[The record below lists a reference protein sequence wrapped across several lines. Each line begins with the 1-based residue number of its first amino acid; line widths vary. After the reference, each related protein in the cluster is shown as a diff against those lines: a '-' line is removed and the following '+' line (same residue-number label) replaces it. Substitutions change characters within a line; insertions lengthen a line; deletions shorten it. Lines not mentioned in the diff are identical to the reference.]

1 MRKFLDTFPNV
12 TIEQLYSV
20 YPRYDSFLKEL
31 QSLDK
36 KVKKGVSPQ
45 IEEQYELL
53 MNTFDTFLFKP
64 ESIERFNKTYTNPL
78 AQLDLSL
85 LPKKGVALPIEERE
99 EIEEDLEREIKELSD
114 KYQIDQK
121 RIEEIIEED
130 ESVKPKLIGQ
140 DIPTRTKEDFD
151 EEDRF
156 VGITWNYD
164 SFKQSEFKLA
174 LAMMKQGCKFYY
186 TTYASKHFALFKL
199 KGMGRIIIETSEER
213 YSYENLFQSSSQDL
227 KVYMLNDNEKSLET
241 IFNVF
246 KDAWDM
252 DVDSYSKVDD
262 EFLYNTPYILSSIKL
277 DILWKEAEI
286 LQQSK
291 SIAYAS
297 NYITKYFSLY
307 TPLEKI
313 CTLQMC
319 KEVHSNLNVDRNVKA
334 QIEDNIKT
342 QSFYIEG
349 IGNVRHS
356 ENILE
361 ELVKDNFLDINYK
374 PTVLGSVMLSY
385 NMTGQPLLNPSFKP
399 FMYYMNDLG
408 KELKNAK
415 KTFYSSFNG
424 TTLYH
429 TKPFVQ
435 DITFALAIPS
445 TELQAMGVDDAIQED
460 SFSMKWQQEQ
470 NFREYQQYLPFGA
483 GGNLSIRKMHE
494 AREQRGSTKDKI
506 MFRDLDRKE
515 LYIAGTINPN
525 FNYAINGQDYRYICS
540 MYGED
545 NIRILGPN
553 ESPYVGSPIVFFQIV
568 DANNNLLAVQGAIR
582 SKAPTT
588 MKETSKG
595 VWEEEKQ
602 DLAFLER
609 ENKKQEELKFRG
621 TYINIPA
628 GRYPSEVWDYD
639 EVIEKIETLDP
650 VLTLEGKM
658 IGSREEIA
666 PAKIDER
673 VEEKPEEDII
683 IDLDNPEEPIV
694 VVEDERTI
702 QTRELNTELLAL
714 QEYVDMVGEDEEA
727 EEEIR
732 IIKEKIEALK

>member
-374 PTVLGSVMLSY
+374 PTGLSDVLLSY

-445 TELQAMGVDDAIQED
+445 AELQAMGVDDAIQED

-568 DANNNLLAVQGAIR
+568 DANNNLLAVQAAIK

-609 ENKKQEELKFRG
+609 ENKKQEELKFKG
-621 TYINIPA
+621 SYINVPA

-666 PAKIDER
+666 PAKIDEK

>member
-356 ENILE
+356 DNILE
-361 ELVKDNFLDINYK
+361 ELVKDNFLDINYN
-374 PTVLGSVMLSY
+374 PTVLGNVLLTY

>member
-319 KEVHSNLNVDRNVKA
+319 KEVHYNLNVDRNVKA

-361 ELVKDNFLDINYK
+361 ELVKDNFLDINYN
-374 PTVLGSVMLSY
+374 PTGLGIVMLSY

-445 TELQAMGVDDAIQED
+445 AELQAMGVDDAIQED

-568 DANNNLLAVQGAIR
+568 DANNNLLAVQAAIK

-609 ENKKQEELKFRG
+609 ENKKQEELKFKG
-621 TYINIPA
+621 SYINVPA

-666 PAKIDER
+666 PAKIDEK

>member
-361 ELVKDNFLDINYK
+361 ELVKDNFLDINYN
-374 PTVLGSVMLSY
+374 PTVLGNVLLTY

>member
-361 ELVKDNFLDINYK
+361 ELVKDNFLDISYK
-374 PTVLGSVMLSY
+374 PTGLGSVMLSY

>member
-361 ELVKDNFLDINYK
+361 ELVKDNFLDINYN
-374 PTVLGSVMLSY
+374 PTGLGIVMLSY

-445 TELQAMGVDDAIQED
+445 AELQAMGVDDAIQED

-568 DANNNLLAVQGAIR
+568 DANNNLLAVQAAIK

-609 ENKKQEELKFRG
+609 ENKKQEELKFKG
-621 TYINIPA
+621 SYINVPA

-666 PAKIDER
+666 PAKIDEK

>member
-64 ESIERFNKTYTNPL
+64 ESIERFNNTYTNPL

-140 DIPTRTKEDFD
+140 DIPTRSKEDFD

-156 VGITWNYD
+156 VGITWNYE

-356 ENILE
+356 DNILE

-374 PTVLGSVMLSY
+374 PTGLGIVMLSY
-385 NMTGQPLLNPSFKP
+385 NMTGQPTLNPAFKP

-424 TTLYH
+424 HTLYH

-568 DANNNLLAVQGAIR
+568 DANNNLLAVQAAIK
-582 SKAPTT
+582 SKSATT
-588 MKETSKG
+588 MTETSKG

-602 DLAFLER
+602 DLAFLEK

-621 TYINIPA
+621 SYINIPA

-673 VEEKPEEDII
+673 VEEKTEEDII